1 MCSQISAFLLL
12 NIEADSINLNNNKCE
27 KVSLKIIATS
37 KDTIVKIHNDWNSIK
52 WKITADPEDS
62 RLNGE
67 IIFYWGITKNEKLY
81 FQE

>member
-37 KDTIVKIHNDWNSIK
+37 KDTIVKIHNDWNSM
-52 WKITADPEDS
+52 
-62 RLNGE
+62 
-67 IIFYWGITKNEKLY
+67 
-81 FQE
+81 